1 MAINFPEW
9 FLFACIMLFSARRFP
24 DNFHIKC
31 TLLGASET
39 GQSNDAESP
48 CSSANAA
55 RYIAWIMNPMNKA
68 HQDMLVDLLT
78 KISGSWA
85 LKQFGSDTL
94 NKQTRFGR
102 KLKKPKFGSK
112 EDFTLPKGYNNQ
124 GIGLWL
130 KEFDEIFSCLG
141 DKRSA
146 LLRKIPLGLLIG
158 FSDLAN
164 EEGCEQ
170 LLHYAATST
179 IRDKNS
185 STWKAELKVAIH
197 GASLVFNLTDAVEN
211 MSATMFDSEE
221 LGVDFISR
229 VKERS
234 RKYLIKCVR
243 NIIQTVEDDRCLM
256 LRDLS
261 CRLLRWRHQGR
272 EVFQGDKDLDN
283 ILNSLDCKSY
293 LKGIF

>member
-1 MAINFPEW
+1 MAMNFPEW

-24 DNFHIKC
+24 ENFHIEC

-48 CSSANAA
+48 CSSATAA

-68 HQDMLVDLLT
+68 HQDMLVDSLT

-85 LKQFGSDTL
+85 LKQFGSVTL
-94 NKQTRFGR
+94 NKQTRFGK

-112 EDFTLPKGYNNQ
+112 DFTLPKGYNNQ
-124 GIGLWL
+124 RIGLWL
-130 KEFDEIFSCLG
+130 KEFDETFSCLG
-141 DKRSA
+141 GKRSA

-158 FSDLAN
+158 FSDLSK

-179 IRDKNS
+179 IRDEIS
-185 STWKAELKVAIH
+185 STWKAELKEAIN
-197 GASLVFNLTDAVEN
+197 GASLVFNLTDVVEN
-211 MSATMFDSEE
+211 MSATMFDNEE
-221 LGVDFISR
+221 LGVDFFSR

-243 NIIQTVEDDRCLM
+243 NIIQTDEDDRRQM

-272 EVFQGDKDLDN
+272 EVFQGDKDLDD
-283 ILNSLDCKSY
+283 ILNSLDCNSY